1 MALNGKF
8 PIAPGTRPDPRF
20 ETVYDPA
27 RGGHYPPS
35 EVPAKPEEPKDDKR
49 KAS

>member
-1 MALNGKF
+1 VALSGKF

-20 ETVYDPA
+20 ETLYVPEL
-27 RGGHYPPS
+27 GGHYPPS
-35 EVPAKPEEPKDDKR
+35 QIPAKPEEPKDEEK

>member
-1 MALNGKF
+1 MALNRNF

-20 ETVYDPA
+20 ETVYDPS
-27 RGGHYPPS
+27 RGGHYPPP
-35 EVPAKPEEPKDDKR
+35 EKPAEQAPKAPEK